1 MTGPTRDD
9 AYRWRSLSDD
19 LDAEADRFKATAGT
33 REDWQAIDELRVASR
48 ALWSAYAALAVQFD
62 GPLVERGSPWVWNP
76 AAAALDAWTTRHAPH
91 DDPRDPAKVD
101 ELGEPL
107 SWRAKRRAGDHA
119 FNVRSWFRWLRED
132 EPPRD
137 AGFPG

>member
-19 LDAEADRFKATAGT
+19 LDAEADRFKAIART
-33 REDWQAIDELRVASR
+33 REDWHAIDELRVASR
-48 ALWSAYAALAVQFD
+48 AMWSAYAAIVSQLDPV
-62 GPLVERGSPWVWNP
+62 VEPDSPWVDDTDAP
-76 AAAALDAWTTRHAPH
+76 DAWIITPH
-91 DDPRDPAKVD
+91 DPRDPAKVD

-107 SWRAKRRAGDHA
+107 SWRAKRRVGDHA